1 MGEGGKRP
9 RRQREYDEDRKIHK
23 RRINNKDERE
33 YNDELVVYRILC
45 PDEVIGS
52 VIGKNGKV
60 INSIRQETRA
70 KVKVVDPF
78 PGAKERVITIYCY
91 VKEKG
96 DVDIEDGCNT
106 VTPLCAAQ
114 DALLKVHAAIS
125 NAIASIVDPE
135 MDRKDK
141 EDCRILVP
149 SSQSSNIIGKAGM
162 TIKKL
167 RSKTRSYIKVIAKDV
182 SDPSHACAMD
192 FDNFLMI
199 SGESESVKRALFA
212 VSAIMYKFG
221 PKEVVPL
228 ETTVPDAAPSIIIP
242 SDVPIYSTAG
252 LYPNADHLLP
262 TRSLPSIGPA
272 HVPEHLGYSDA
283 SGSWPIYSSTL
294 PIIPS
299 LRSPARLEE
308 LIVRVLCP
316 FSKIGRVIG
325 KGGSTIKTIRQTT
338 GARIEVDD
346 KKVDR
351 DECLITVTAAESP
364 DDLKSMAVEAVLL
377 LQEKMSDEDEDTV
390 CMRLLITSKVIGCI
404 IGRSGSIISE
414 IRRRTNADIRISQAN
429 KPKCAGANDELVEVL
444 QGEVGCVRDALVQ
457 IILRLREDVLRDR
470 DGGHSSAPAEPL
482 YSGAPGLPV
491 TSFLGTMPP
500 INPLGYDRRVEAG
513 LLSSSSLHGY
523 GPLSIGE
530 NDYGSMSSYS
540 SSKIYGGLRQSSTIE
555 MLVPGNTVGKVLGK
569 GGMNIDN
576 IRKISGAIIEIS
588 ESRSGRGDRIAHISG
603 TTEQRNSAENLIQAF
618 MMAT

>member
-429 KPKCAGANDELVEVL
+429 KPKCAEL

>member
-149 SSQSSNIIGKAGM
+149 SSQSSNIIGKAGI

-429 KPKCAGANDELVEVL
+429 KPKCAGANDELVEL